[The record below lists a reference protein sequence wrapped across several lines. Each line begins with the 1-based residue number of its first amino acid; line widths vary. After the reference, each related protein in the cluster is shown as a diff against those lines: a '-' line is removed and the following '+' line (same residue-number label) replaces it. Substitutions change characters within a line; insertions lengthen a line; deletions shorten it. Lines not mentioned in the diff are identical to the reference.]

1 MKEMQDKQR
10 ITLED
15 NKKLKMK
22 NSSHKDQVGNMK
34 KTVSEANKV
43 SDELKITNETLN
55 IATNRKDQL
64 QVEQFLLNENKVF
77 FFKSTQ
83 AELEET
89 EEMLTFDQD
98 TQLRR
103 LTQEKVADSQ
113 VNDMLRAKLLLNDY
127 KMYSEILDQVSRHII
142 K

>member
-1 MKEMQDKQR
+1 MQDKQR

-22 NSSHKDQVGNMK
+22 NSSYKDQVGNMK

-64 QVEQFLLNENKVF
+64 QVEQFLLNENKVC
-77 FFKSTQ
+77 FFKI
-83 AELEET
+83 
-89 EEMLTFDQD
+89 D
-98 TQLRR
+98 TGR
-103 LTQEKVADSQ
+103 T
-113 VNDMLRAKLLLNDY
+113 
-127 KMYSEILDQVSRHII
+127 
-142 K
+142 

>member
-64 QVEQFLLNENKVF
+64 QVEQFLLNENKVCVF
-77 FFKSTQ
+77 
-83 AELEET
+83 LNRHRPN
-89 EEMLTFDQD
+89 
-98 TQLRR
+98 LRR
-103 LTQEKVADSQ
+103 L
-113 VNDMLRAKLLLNDY
+113 R
-127 KMYSEILDQVSRHII
+127 RC
-142 K
+142 

>member
-22 NSSHKDQVGNMK
+22 NSSYKDQVGNMK

-77 FFKSTQ
+77 FF
-83 AELEET
+83 LNRHRPN
-89 EEMLTFDQD
+89 
-98 TQLRR
+98 LRR
-103 LTQEKVADSQ
+103 L
-113 VNDMLRAKLLLNDY
+113 R
-127 KMYSEILDQVSRHII
+127 RC
-142 K
+142 